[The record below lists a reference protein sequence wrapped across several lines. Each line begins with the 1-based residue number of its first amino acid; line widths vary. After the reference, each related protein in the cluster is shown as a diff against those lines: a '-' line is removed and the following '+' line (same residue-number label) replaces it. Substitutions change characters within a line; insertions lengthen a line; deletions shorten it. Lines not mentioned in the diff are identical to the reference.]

1 MLMSLRT
8 PTESPLIVVFLTR
21 DGLGRDEDSPEN
33 IPCPR
38 AGSGE
43 AELW

>member
-1 MLMSLRT
+1 MLVSLRT
-8 PTESPLIVVFLTR
+8 PAESPLGVVFLTQ
-21 DGLGRDEDSPEN
+21 DGLGWDEDSPEN

-43 AELW
+43 AEL